1 MIIARLRKHDLMANL
16 WPYLRMIGR
25 AHEPA
30 AAALVERLS
39 GDGVALDDEG
49 AAADLALT
57 DTLAGV
63 GFVEFHAGRDNGK
76 IVLTPSAPNFTLRPG
91 RYDDGTRWQLSRFT
105 YMHVEGGNFVVRHP
119 VSDCFLIVNDQDA
132 QRLALGLRAPGFLPR
147 LEAGGWSSEHA
158 GDISW
163 MLARAGAIV
172 PVEADGRPLEA
183 KDAKLRQWDFHDLL
197 FHTSSRLGRTEK
209 PIGGTFSF
217 NGDIAPTPALK
228 RNVWIERMLSLPRPD
243 IAALSRYD
251 MPLTAAIETRRSI
264 RQYSIV
270 PPSIA
275 QLGEFLYRTVRTR
288 SLTPSPMGEFVS
300 RPHANGGA
308 CYEQEYYIT
317 IDACLDFPR
326 GFYYYDSVHH
336 GVCLIS
342 GPHAEMEALLD
353 EASVATARQGRPQI
367 LVTIASRFH
376 RVGWKY
382 RGMGYATQLKNIG
395 AIYQTMYLV
404 ATAMNLAGCGL
415 GIGNTDRFCRMTG
428 LDYLE
433 EGSIGEFMLG
443 RPL

>member
-1 MIIARLRKHDLMANL
+1 
-16 WPYLRMIGR
+16 MIGR

-30 AAALVERLS
+30 AAALVARLS
-39 GDGVALDDEG
+39 GDGVAFDGEG
-49 AAADLALT
+49 AAAADLTLA
-57 DTLAGV
+57 DTLAGA
-63 GFVEFHAGRDNGK
+63 GFAEFHAGRDAGK
-76 IVLTPSAPNFTLRPG
+76 MVLTPSASSFSLRPG

-105 YMHVEGGNFVVRHP
+105 YMHVEGGNFIVRHP
-119 VSDCFLIVNDQDA
+119 ISDCFLTVNDRDA
-132 QRLALGLRAPGFLPR
+132 QRLALGFRVPGFLPR
-147 LEAGGWSSEHA
+147 SEAGDWSSEHA
-158 GDISW
+158 GDICW
-163 MLARAGAIV
+163 MLARAGAIA
-172 PVEADGRPLEA
+172 PLEADGQPREA
-183 KDAKLRQWDFHDLL
+183 KDPKLRQWDFHDLL
-197 FHTSSRLGRTEK
+197 FHASSRLGRTEK
-209 PIGGTFSF
+209 PIGGTFAF
-217 NGDIAPTPALK
+217 KGDIPPPPALK
-228 RNVWIERMLSLPRPD
+228 RNVWIDRMLPLPRPD
-243 IAALSRYD
+243 IATLSRYD
-251 MPLTAAIETRRSI
+251 MPLTEAIETRRSI
-264 RQYSIV
+264 RQHSIV

-288 SLTPSPMGEFVS
+288 SLTPSPIGEFVS

-308 CYEQEYYIT
+308 CYEQEYYVT

-336 GVCLIS
+336 GLCLIS
-342 GPHAEMEALLD
+342 GPDVEMEALLD

-367 LVTIASRFH
+367 LITIASRFH

-395 AIYQTMYLV
+395 AVYQTMYLV

>member
-16 WPYLRMIGR
+16 WPYLSMIGR

-30 AAALVERLS
+30 TTALVARLS
-39 GDGVALDDEG
+39 EDGVALDGEG
-49 AAADLALT
+49 VTAADLVLA
-57 DTLAGV
+57 DTLAGA
-63 GFVEFHAGRDNGK
+63 GFVEFHAGRDAGK
-76 IVLTPSAPNFTLRPG
+76 MVLTPSAGNFTLRLC
-91 RYDDGTRWQLSRFT
+91 RCDDGTRWQLSRFT
-105 YMHVEGGNFVVRHP
+105 YMHVEGGNFIIRHP
-119 VSDCFLIVNDQDA
+119 ISDCVLTVNDPDA
-132 QRLALGLRAPGFLPR
+132 QRLALGFRASGFLSR
-147 LEAGGWSSEHA
+147 SEAGESSEA
-158 GDISW
+158 GDVCW

-183 KDAKLRQWDFHDLL
+183 KDPKLRQWDFHDLL

-217 NGDIAPTPALK
+217 KGDIAPTPALK
-228 RNVWIERMLSLPRPD
+228 RNVWVERMLPLPRPD
-243 IAALSRYD
+243 IAALSRCD

-264 RQYSIV
+264 RQHSIV

-275 QLGEFLYRTVRTR
+275 QLGEFLYRSVRTR
-288 SLTPSPMGEFVS
+288 SLTPSPIGEFVS

-317 IDACLDFPR
+317 IDACIDFPR
-326 GFYYYDSVHH
+326 GFYYYDSLHH
-336 GVCLIS
+336 GLCLIS
-342 GPHAEMEALLD
+342 GPDAEMEALLD

-367 LVTIASRFH
+367 LITIASRFH

-395 AIYQTMYLV
+395 AVYQTMYLV